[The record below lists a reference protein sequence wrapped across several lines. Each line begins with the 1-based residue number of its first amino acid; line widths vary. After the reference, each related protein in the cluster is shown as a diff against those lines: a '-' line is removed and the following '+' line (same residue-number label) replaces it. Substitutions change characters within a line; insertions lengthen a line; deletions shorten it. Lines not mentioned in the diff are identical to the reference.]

1 MKNPFQYPELNLSK
15 EHTQSFVHLHLH
27 TQYSLLDG
35 ALRLDDLFEKA
46 KEYKMPAIAMTDHGN
61 MFGAID
67 FYTRAIKNGIK
78 PILGSEV
85 YFTPGSRFDRRP
97 PKNSKTLSSQDEV
110 EGKHQIHHLVL
121 LCKNKRGY
129 ENLCKL
135 LSVAYL
141 EGFYYKPRIDLDLL
155 REYSEGLIAT
165 TACLKGEVAFNFFTN
180 QNDKA
185 HSSIQKLKDI
195 FQDDFYLEIQRH
207 GLEEE
212 QVYDKIIEYAKEHNV
227 KLVATNDC
235 HYLTRDDAAAQEV
248 LLCVQTGKTFM
259 DEKRMKLTTDEFYF
273 KSAEEMREAFKDL
286 PEACDH
292 TLEIADKCN
301 VEITWHDDAGKQV
314 YHLPEFDQHINTGE
328 STEEYFKR
336 VSLEGLEKRFKG
348 PHFRK
353 LITEK
358 NWETDLKPQ
367 YYERLQVEID
377 TILQMEFPG
386 YFCIVSDFIQWSK
399 DHDIPVGPGRG
410 SGAGSLVAYSLN
422 ITNINP
428 LPYNLLFERFIN
440 LERISMP
447 DFDVDFCQDRRSEVI
462 DYVTQKYGEEK
473 VGQIITFGKLQAKAV
488 IRDVSRV
495 YDLPYAETD
504 ALAKLVP
511 DELGITLEKALEMEP
526 KLKELT
532 EKDPKIRRIIQI
544 SRRLE
549 GLLRHASIHAAGV
562 IITNEPLVKYCPL
575 YKGREGEQVVQFDKD
590 FSEQIGLVKFDFL
603 GLKTLTVIQNA
614 SLFIRRDF
622 DKGFDIES
630 IDMEDQEV
638 YDYIS
643 EGKTTGV
650 FQLESSGMKDLCS
663 RLRPESIDDITAI
676 NALYRPGPMGLGMHD
691 EFIERKFGRKE
702 VDYFFEGEKS
712 LEPVLKDTYG
722 IIVYQEQVMN
732 IARTVGGYSLG
743 EADMLRRA
751 MGKKKE
757 KEMARHRE
765 IFLNGAKERGYEL
778 KKAEEIYDLMAEFA
792 KYGFNKSHAVAYAV
806 IAYQTAFLKHYY
818 PACFFAALLGT
829 EMNNTDKV
837 TMYINDS
844 REVGI
849 EILPPDVNESL
860 FLFNVIDDKIRFG
873 MGAIKNVGEGP
884 VESIILERTKNG
896 PFVGFIDFCERVS
909 MRACNKR
916 VLESLIKVGAFDD
929 CEKMNRATLLEH
941 LELIVSY
948 AAKKQEERALG
959 QVNLFDV
966 AGDDQESTEEMLN
979 LSEVT
984 DFQDKEK
991 LGYEQQFLGIYV
1003 SGHPLDKYGDIL
1015 TELASMSI
1023 SEIHGLAQMAKPDF
1037 DFRNRDAKK
1046 SDPSKRNLT
1055 IAGIISEKKVIITKK
1070 GDKMAFVTL
1079 EDLTSKIECIFFP
1092 KAYMENFE
1100 LLESEDPIVLSGYVR
1115 LSDDRRSFYVNR
1127 VRELTDESD
1136 DRVTAVRIKI
1146 DTASINDY
1154 TLPKLKQVLL
1164 SFRGS
1169 IPAHIVFESY
1179 NGRAKMDLNEN
1190 YLINPTPQMAARV
1203 NELLNCNSVNF
1214 IVDGKLEAPT
1224 TVPS

>member
-1 MKNPFQYPELNLSK
+1 MKNPFQYPELNLSEQRK
-15 EHTQSFVHLHLH
+15 DAFVHLHLH

-46 KEYKMPAIAMTDHGN
+46 KEYNMPAIAMTDHGN

-67 FYTRAIKNGIK
+67 FYTKAISNGIK

-85 YFTPGSRFDRRP
+85 YFTPGSRFDRRA

-121 LCKNKRGY
+121 LCKNKVGY

-141 EGFYYKPRIDLDLL
+141 EGFYYKPRIDLELL
-155 REYSEGLIAT
+155 RTYSEGLIAT

-180 QNDKA
+180 QDDKA
-185 HSSIQKLKDI
+185 HSAIKKLKDI

-212 QVYDKIIEYAKEHNV
+212 AVYNKLINYAKTNNI

-235 HYLTRDDAAAQEV
+235 HYLTKDDAAAQEV

-273 KSAEEMREAFKDL
+273 KSSEEMRDAFKDL

-301 VEITWHDDAGKQV
+301 LEITWHDDEGKQV
-314 YHLPEFDQHINTGE
+314 YHLPDFDKHIDTGE
-328 STEEYFKR
+328 TTEEYFKR
-336 VSLEGLEKRFKG
+336 VSYEGLEKRFKG

-353 LITEK
+353 LIK
-358 NWETDLKPQ
+358 QSNWESELKPQ
-367 YYERLQVEID
+367 YYERLQTEID
-377 TILQMEFPG
+377 TILQMGFPG
-386 YFCIVSDFIQWSK
+386 YFCIVSDFISWSK
-399 DHDIPVGPGRG
+399 ENGIPVGPGRG
-410 SGAGSLVAYSLN
+410 SGAGSLVAYSLD
-422 ITNINP
+422 ITNIDP

-447 DFDVDFCQDRRSEVI
+447 DFDVDFCQDRRPEVI
-462 DYVTQKYGEEK
+462 DYVTQKYGEEN

-495 YDLPYAETD
+495 YGLPYAETD

-511 DELGITLEKALEMEP
+511 DELGITLSKALEMEP
-526 KLKELT
+526 KLLELT
-532 EKDPKIRRIIQI
+532 EKDPKIRRILQI
-544 SRRLE
+544 SQRLE

-575 YKGREGEQVVQFDKD
+575 YRGREGEQVVQFDKD
-590 FSEQIGLVKFDFL
+590 FSEQVGLVKFDFL

-614 SLFIRRDF
+614 SNFIKRDF
-622 DKGFDIES
+622 DENFDIES
-630 IDMEDQEV
+630 IDMEDTEV

-663 RLRPESIDDITAI
+663 RLMPESIDDITAI

-757 KEMARHRE
+757 KEMIRHRQ
-765 IFLNGAKERGYEL
+765 IFLDGAKERGYDL

-806 IAYQTAFLKHYY
+806 IAYQTAFLKRYY

-837 TMYINDS
+837 TMYINDA
-844 REVGI
+844 RELGI

-860 FLFNVIDDKIRFG
+860 FLFNVIENKIRFG

-884 VESIILERTKNG
+884 VESIIKERTENG
-896 PFVGFIDFCERVS
+896 PFKGFIDFCERVN
-909 MRACNKR
+909 MKTCNKR

-929 CEKMNRATLLEH
+929 CESMNRATLLEH
-941 LELIVSY
+941 MELIVSY
-948 AAKKQEERALG
+948 ASKKQAEKALG
-959 QVNLFDV
+959 QVSLFDL
-966 AGDDQESTEEMLN
+966 GGSDETTEEMLN
-979 LSEVT
+979 LYSVT
-984 DFQDKEK
+984 DFEDKEK
-991 LGYEQQFLGIYV
+991 LGYEQQLLGIYV
-1003 SGHPLDKYGDIL
+1003 SGHPLDKFGDIL
-1015 TELASMSI
+1015 EQLVSMPLSD
-1023 SEIHGLAQMAKPDF
+1023 IHGLPKMAKPEF
-1037 DFRNRDAKK
+1037 DFRNRGAQVK
-1046 SDPSKRNLT
+1046 DPSKRNLT
-1055 IAGIISEKKVIITKK
+1055 IAGMISEKKVIMTKK
-1070 GDKMAFVTL
+1070 GDKMAFVTV
-1079 EDLTSKIECIFFP
+1079 EDLSGKIECIFFP
-1092 KAYMENFE
+1092 KTYMEYFE
-1100 LLESEDPIVLSGYVR
+1100 FLESEDPIVLSGYVR
-1115 LSDDRRSFYVNR
+1115 LSDDRRSFYVNK
-1127 VRELTDESD
+1127 VRELTDESEE
-1136 DRVTAVRIKI
+1136 RVSAVRIKV
-1146 DTASINDY
+1146 DTKLINEY

-1169 IPAHIVFESY
+1169 VPAHIVFESEH
-1179 NGRAKMDLNEN
+1179 GRAKMDLNEN

-1203 NELLNCNSVNF
+1203 NELLNDNCVNY
-1214 IVDGKLEAPT
+1214 IVDGNLEAPE
-1224 TVPS
+1224 VRA

>member
-1 MKNPFQYPELNLSK
+1 MHNPFQYPDYKIKDERAD
-15 EHTQSFVHLHLH
+15 SFVHLHLH

-46 KEYKMPAIAMTDHGN
+46 KEYNMPAVAMTDHGN

-67 FYTRAIKNGIK
+67 FYTKAIKNGIK

-97 PKNSKTLSSQDEV
+97 PKNAKTLSSQDEV

-121 LCKNKRGY
+121 LCKNKTGY

-135 LSVAYL
+135 LSIAYL
-141 EGFYYKPRIDLDLL
+141 EGFYYKPRIDLDIL

-165 TACLKGEVAFNFFTN
+165 TACLKGEAAFNFFTN
-180 QNDKA
+180 QDDRA
-185 HSSIQKLKDI
+185 HQAIQKLNDI
-195 FQDDFYLEIQRH
+195 FKDDFYLEIQRH

-212 QVYDKIIEYAKEHNV
+212 EVYNKIIDYARLHDI

-273 KSAEEMREAFKDL
+273 KSAEEMRESFKDI
-286 PEACDH
+286 PEACDNS
-292 TLEIADKCN
+292 LEIADKCN
-301 VEITWHDDAGKQV
+301 VEITWQDEEGKQI
-314 YHLPEFDQHINTGE
+314 YHLPDFDQQIDTGE

-336 VSLEGLEKRFKG
+336 TAREGLERRFKG

-353 LITEK
+353 LVDLD
-358 NWETDLKPQ
+358 NWENELKPQ
-367 YYERLQVEID
+367 YYERLETEIE
-377 TILQMEFPG
+377 TILKMGFPG

-399 DHDIPVGPGRG
+399 KNNIPVGPGRG
-410 SGAGSLVAYSLN
+410 SGAGSLVAYALD

-447 DFDVDFCQDRRSEVI
+447 DFDVDFCQDRRPEVI
-462 DYVTQKYGEEK
+462 EYVTKKYGAEK

-495 YDLPYAETD
+495 YGLPYSETD
-504 ALAKLVP
+504 ALAKLIP
-511 DELGITLEKALEMEP
+511 DELGITLDKALDMEP
-526 KLKELT
+526 KLLELS

-544 SRRLE
+544 SKRLE

-614 SLFIRRDF
+614 SNFIRRDF
-622 DKGFDIES
+622 DPDFDIEF
-630 IDMEDQEV
+630 IDDEDENV
-638 YDYIS
+638 YELIS
-643 EGKTTGV
+643 QGRTTGV

-663 RLRPESIDDITAI
+663 RLQPGTIDDITAI

-712 LEPVLKDTYG
+712 LENILQDTYG

-765 IFLNGAKERGYEL
+765 IFLNGAKERGYDL
-778 KKAEEIYDLMAEFA
+778 KKSAEIYDLMAEFA

-806 IAYQTAFLKHYY
+806 IAYQTAFLKNYY

-837 TMYINDS
+837 TMYINDA
-844 REVGI
+844 RENGI

-860 FLFNVIDDKIRFG
+860 FLFNVIDNNIRFG

-884 VESIILERTKNG
+884 VEVIIAEREANG
-896 PFVGFIDFCERVS
+896 PFTGFIDFCERVS
-909 MRACNKR
+909 MRSCNKR
-916 VLESLIKVGAFDD
+916 VLESLIKVGAFDQ
-929 CEKMNRATLLEH
+929 CEEMNRATLLEN
-941 LELIVSY
+941 LELITTY
-948 AAKKQEERALG
+948 ASKKQEERALG
-959 QVNLFDV
+959 QANLFDL
-966 AGDDQESTEEMLN
+966 GTSEEKTEEMLN
-979 LSEVT
+979 LNDVS
-984 DFQDKEK
+984 DFDDKEK
-991 LGYEQQFLGIYV
+991 LGYEKQLLGIYV

-1015 TELASMSI
+1015 TELVSMSI
-1023 SEIHGLAQMAKPDF
+1023 AEIQDLPKMEKPEF
-1037 DFRNRDAKK
+1037 DFRNRDAKVNDK
-1046 SDPSKRNLT
+1046 SKRNLT
-1055 IAGIISEKKVIITKK
+1055 IAGMISESKVIMTKK
-1070 GDKMAFVTL
+1070 GDKMAFVTI
-1079 EDLTSKIECIFFP
+1079 EDLSGKIECIFFP
-1092 KAYMENFE
+1092 KTYMEYFE
-1100 LLESEDPIVLSGYVR
+1100 FLESEDPIVLSGYVR
-1115 LSDDRRSFYVNR
+1115 LSDDRRSFYVNKA
-1127 VRELTDESD
+1127 REITDESD
-1136 DRVTAVRIKI
+1136 ERVTAIRINV
-1146 DTASINDY
+1146 DTQLINEH

-1169 IPAHIVFESY
+1169 VPAHIIFESPQ
-1179 NGRAKMDLNEN
+1179 GKAKMNLNEN

-1203 NELLNCNSVNF
+1203 NEVLQNNSVSF
-1214 IVDGKLEAPT
+1214 IVDGKLESPMSNQ
-1224 TVPS
+1224 V

>member
-1 MKNPFQYPELNLSK
+1 MKNPFLYPELDLQKDHQN
-15 EHTQSFVHLHLH
+15 SFVHLHLH

-46 KEYKMPAIAMTDHGN
+46 KEFNMPAIAMTDHGN

-67 FYTRAIKNGIK
+67 FYTKAIKNGIK

-97 PKNSKTLSSQDEV
+97 PKNSRTLSSQDEV

-121 LCKNKRGY
+121 LCKNNKGY

-141 EGFYYKPRIDLDLL
+141 EGFYYKPRIDFEMLKQ
-155 REYSEGLIAT
+155 YSEGLIAT

-180 QNDKA
+180 QDDRA
-185 HSSIQKLKDI
+185 HSSIQRLKEL

-212 QVYDKIIEYAKEHNV
+212 AVYDKIIDYAREHNI

-273 KSAEEMREAFKDL
+273 KSAEEMREAFKDI
-286 PEACDH
+286 PESCDNS
-292 TLEIADKCN
+292 LEIANKCN
-301 VEITWHDDAGKQV
+301 VEITWQDENGKQI
-314 YHLPEFDQHINTGE
+314 YHLPDFDQHIDTGE
-328 STEEYFKR
+328 TTEEFFRR
-336 VSLEGLEKRFKG
+336 VSYEGLEKRFKG

-353 LITEK
+353 LVNQE
-358 NWETDLKPQ
+358 NWESELKPQ
-367 YYERLQVEID
+367 YYERLQIEIE
-377 TILQMEFPG
+377 TILKMGFPG

-399 DHDIPVGPGRG
+399 DNDIPVGPGRG

-422 ITNINP
+422 ITNIDP
-428 LPYNLLFERFIN
+428 LPFNLLFERFIN

-447 DFDVDFCQDRRSEVI
+447 DFDVDFCQDRRPEVI
-462 DYVTQKYGEEK
+462 EYVTKKYGEEK

-495 YDLPYAETD
+495 YGLPYAETD
-504 ALAKLVP
+504 ALAKLIP
-511 DELGITLEKALEMEP
+511 DELGITLTKALEMEP
-526 KLKELT
+526 KLQELT

-544 SRRLE
+544 SKRLE

-590 FSEQIGLVKFDFL
+590 FSETIGLVKFDFL

-614 SLFIRRDF
+614 SNFIRRDF
-622 DKGFDIES
+622 DKSFDIES
-630 IDMEDQEV
+630 IDMEDKNV

-663 RLRPESIDDITAI
+663 RLKPGSIDDITAI

-712 LEPVLKDTYG
+712 LGPLLKDTYG

-765 IFLNGAKERGYEL
+765 IFLGGAKERGYDL
-778 KKAEEIYDLMAEFA
+778 KRAEEIYDLMAEFA

-806 IAYQTAFLKHYY
+806 IAYQTAFLKRYY
-818 PACFFAALLGT
+818 PACFYAALLGT

-837 TMYINDS
+837 TMYINDA
-844 REVGI
+844 REIGI

-860 FLFNVIDDKIRFG
+860 FLFNVIEDKIRFG

-884 VESIILERTKNG
+884 VEAIIAERKANG
-896 PFVGFIDFCERVS
+896 AFTGFINFCERVS
-909 MRACNKR
+909 MRSCNKR

-929 CEKMNRATLLEH
+929 CEQMNRATLLEH
-941 LELIVSY
+941 LELIVAY
-948 AAKKQEERALG
+948 ASKKQEEKALG
-959 QVNLFDV
+959 QVNLFDLGGSV
-966 AGDDQESTEEMLN
+966 ETTEEMLN
-979 LSEVT
+979 LSDIS
-984 DFQDKEK
+984 DFDDKEK
-991 LGYEQQFLGIYV
+991 LGYEQQLLGIYV
-1003 SGHPLDKYGDIL
+1003 SGHPLDKYGDIMA
-1015 TELASMSI
+1015 ELVSMPI
-1023 SEIHGLAQMAKPDF
+1023 AEIHQLPQMAKPEF
-1037 DFRNRDAKK
+1037 DFKNRDTKT

-1055 IAGIISEKKVIITKK
+1055 IAGIISEKKVIMTKK

-1079 EDLTSKIECIFFP
+1079 EDLSGKIECIFFP
-1092 KAYMENFE
+1092 KSYMEAFE
-1100 LLESEDPIVLSGYVR
+1100 LLESDEPIVLNGYIR

-1127 VRELTDESD
+1127 VRELTSESD
-1136 DRVTAVRIKI
+1136 DRVSSVRIKI
-1146 DTASINDY
+1146 DTREINDY

-1169 IPAHIVFESY
+1169 IPAHIIFESE

-1203 NELLNCNSVNF
+1203 NELLNSNSVNF
-1214 IVDGKLEAPT
+1214 IVDGKLEE
-1224 TVPS
+1224 PSAQAL